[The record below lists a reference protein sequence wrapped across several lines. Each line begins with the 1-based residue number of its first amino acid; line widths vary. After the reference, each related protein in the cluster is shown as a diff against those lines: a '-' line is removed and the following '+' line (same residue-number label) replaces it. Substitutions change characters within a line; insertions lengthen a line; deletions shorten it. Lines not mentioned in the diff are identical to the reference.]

1 MAAMPRNREPHIR
14 PKPQTLSWLFRMS
27 GLMAEGRPTM
37 ARNRTTIREPFLR
50 DTPQS
55 IRMLT
60 PHMAISVAEVKA
72 AKLRHRKKA
81 QPTKRPPAM
90 PSNISV
96 RAMKVRPLL
105 PEAQISLAASGERA
119 LAKMMGSTQTVPS
132 MATVMS
138 PKA

>member
-1 MAAMPRNREPHIR
+1 
-14 PKPQTLSWLFRMS
+14 
-27 GLMAEGRPTM
+27 
-37 ARNRTTIREPFLR
+37 
-50 DTPQS
+50 
-55 IRMLT
+55 
-60 PHMAISVAEVKA
+60 
-72 AKLRHRKKA
+72 
-81 QPTKRPPAM
+81 M